1 MTHRQGAALMLVC
14 TLLWSLSGVVT
25 RQLETARGFEV
36 AFWRSFFTTLTL
48 TALLAWPGGVRALW
62 TRIRAGGAS
71 QWWSAACWAVMFT
84 AFMLALTMTTVANV
98 LVTLALTPLLT
109 ALVAC
114 LAIGHRLALH
124 TVVAIVAAAAGLA
137 WMFGSELRGA
147 GPREL
152 AGVAIAASVP
162 LCAAINWTLL
172 QHVARRADSPGA
184 DMLTSVLL
192 GAAGAMLLSLPAALP
207 LSAVPADIAWLAL
220 LGVVQL
226 AVPCLLAVQVS
237 RVLSAPEIALY
248 SLLEVI
254 FGVSW
259 VWFAGGESPSPAVL
273 GGGGLV
279 LTALV
284 MNEWLGARRA
294 GATLRGRG
302 AGAG

>member
-109 ALVAC
+109 ALVAR
-114 LAIGHRLALH
+114 LAIGHRLAFH

-162 LCAAINWTLL
+162 LCAAINFPCICLWAALGEGL
-172 QHVARRADSPGA
+172 RRYLSHDRARRLFNGIMA
-184 DMLTSVLL
+184 LL
-192 GAAGAMLLSLPAALP
+192 MAATVCGGAASRAAELGP
-207 LSAVPADIAWLAL
+207 QERAAV
-220 LGVVQL
+220 G
-226 AVPCLLAVQVS
+226 
-237 RVLSAPEIALY
+237 
-248 SLLEVI
+248 
-254 FGVSW
+254 
-259 VWFAGGESPSPAVL
+259 
-273 GGGGLV
+273 
-279 LTALV
+279 
-284 MNEWLGARRA
+284 
-294 GATLRGRG
+294 
-302 AGAG
+302 